1 MQDHSKGNQ
10 PTNQPYNAFNVILW
24 HKHKRH
30 CGFLCILYMILNTQS
45 PAQQVL
51 FSYIYYTYVVGNGI
65 DWDYN
70 PCCFMCQSWYHVR
83 YRNIMVLQSS
93 QLTSNAAQEEH
104 ICFTAQMNM
113 IVAQIWCRELTNIWN
128 KLYLKHLQSVPN
140 SIRLRCRQWHSVLLM
155 TFTPINIAALMQ
167 TNIASEASFTSNYA
181 GILSMH
187 QHSQNTN

>member
-104 ICFTAQMNM
+104 ICFTGQMNM
-113 IVAQIWCRELTNIWN
+113 IVAQIWNYIWNIFKVFRIVFGCDVDNDIQSYWWLLLLSILQRWCKRILPVRRHSLQTTQAFCLCTNIH
-128 KLYLKHLQSVPN
+128 KILIKH
-140 SIRLRCRQWHSVLLM
+140 
-155 TFTPINIAALMQ
+155 
-167 TNIASEASFTSNYA
+167 
-181 GILSMH
+181 
-187 QHSQNTN
+187 